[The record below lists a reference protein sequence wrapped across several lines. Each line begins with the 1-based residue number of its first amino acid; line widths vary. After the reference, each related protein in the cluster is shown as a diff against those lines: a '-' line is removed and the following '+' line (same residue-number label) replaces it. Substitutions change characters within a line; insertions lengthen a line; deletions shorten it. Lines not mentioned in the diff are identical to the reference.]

1 MNNKLLYR
9 KHRFGVFPYGWEIN
23 VIFTNNV
30 DAYRSLVLKR
40 TGLSLLA
47 SCINYTDQGKSIL
60 VFDEEANVGT
70 VAHEAYH
77 AVLGMFKSCGL
88 RITDQ
93 ENVAYNLEFIVNRI
107 SVLASSKKKPIEWK
121 PKK

>member
-1 MNNKLLYR
+1 MAERLLYR
-9 KHRFGVFPYGWEIN
+9 EHRFGVFPYGWMIT
-23 VIFTNNV
+23 VVFTNNV

-40 TGLSLLA
+40 TGLSLFA
-47 SCINYTDQGKSIL
+47 SCINYIDQGKSIL

-77 AVLGMFKSCGL
+77 AVFGMFKGCGL

-107 SVLASSKKKPIEWK
+107 SILALSKKRHVVWK
-121 PKK
+121 SKK